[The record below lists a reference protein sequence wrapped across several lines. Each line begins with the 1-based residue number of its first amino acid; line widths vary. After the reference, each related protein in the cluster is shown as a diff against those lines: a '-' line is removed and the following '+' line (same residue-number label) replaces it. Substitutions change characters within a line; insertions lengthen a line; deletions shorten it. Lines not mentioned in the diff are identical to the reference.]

1 MIAVTSQRSVDGCLA
16 LANMEL
22 LAHALG
28 LGALYCGFAAAA
40 IDGDP
45 GLREYFGITEQRR
58 LDSCLIVGHT
68 DLTFHRTAPP
78 EARPGPLAV
87 RGISRRVSPPSRR
100 PGPSQWTG

>member
-1 MIAVTSQRSVDGCLA
+1 MIAVTSQRPVDGCLA

-40 IDGDP
+40 IEGDP
-45 GLREYFGITEQRR
+45 GLREYFGVTEQRR

-68 DLTFHRTAPP
+68 DLTFHRTAPRKP
-78 EARPGPLAV
+78 AQVLWR
-87 RGISRRVSPPSRR
+87 
-100 PGPSQWTG
+100 